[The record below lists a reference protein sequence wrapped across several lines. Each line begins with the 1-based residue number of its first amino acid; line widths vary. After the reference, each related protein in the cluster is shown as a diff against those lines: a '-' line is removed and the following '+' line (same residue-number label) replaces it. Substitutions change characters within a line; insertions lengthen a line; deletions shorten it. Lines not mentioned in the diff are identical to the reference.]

1 MCHNC
6 TLERDMAMGRLYKH
20 MTYHIVAGEEMKKIL
35 MNRFA
40 PIPFNEDMSKGSYL
54 NEPFSD
60 GFIKE
65 RSVVHGVTEDDYI
78 SNMNE
83 FLVFLS
89 KVDSSDIVHLY
100 FGDDAVCKANSELL
114 INYLKD
120 KVGSIYFHLMNE
132 YEGIELSVTRIK

>member
-1 MCHNC
+1 
-6 TLERDMAMGRLYKH
+6 
-20 MTYHIVAGEEMKKIL
+20 MTYHIVAGEEMKKIF

-40 PIPFNEDMSKGSYL
+40 PIPFNEDMSKGSYQS
-54 NEPFSD
+54 EPFSD

-65 RSVVHGVTEDDYI
+65 RSIVHGVTVDDYI
-78 SNMNE
+78 SNMKE

-89 KVDSSDIVHLY
+89 KVDNNDIVHLY

-114 INYLKD
+114 INYLKE
-120 KVGSIYFHLMNE
+120 KVDSIYFHLMNE

>member
-1 MCHNC
+1 
-6 TLERDMAMGRLYKH
+6 
-20 MTYHIVAGEEMKKIL
+20 MTYYIVAGEEMKKL
-35 MNRFA
+35 LKDRFT

-65 RSVVHGVTEDDYI
+65 RSVVHGVTMDDYV

-83 FLVFLS
+83 FLNFTL
-89 KVDSSDIVHLY
+89 KVNKNDIVHLY

-114 INYLKD
+114 INYFKKRVD
-120 KVGSIYFHLMNE
+120 SIFFHLMDE
-132 YEGIELSVTRIK
+132 YKGIELSVTRIK